1 MNDLFRLEELKKTL
15 SAQFEREYDEYSAM
29 LAAKRAEM
37 GRLETQMKKMKL
49 EEEGKRLRQVR

>member
-1 MNDLFRLEELKKTL
+1 MEELKKTL

-49 EEEGKRLRQVR
+49 EEEGKRLREVR